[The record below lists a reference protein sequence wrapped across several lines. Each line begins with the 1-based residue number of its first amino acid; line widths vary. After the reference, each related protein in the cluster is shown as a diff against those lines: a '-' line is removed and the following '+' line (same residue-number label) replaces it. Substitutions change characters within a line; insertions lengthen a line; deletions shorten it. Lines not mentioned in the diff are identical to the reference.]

1 MKKLFA
7 VLFVIALMAAAPVA
21 EKAFVSAEANG
32 PAEPTLEKRVDALET
47 KLDALMVMM
56 EQLVAQKAAEAPAP
70 AAAPAVTS
78 GDVVSEDVY
87 VDTGAVTYIV
97 AEPVEAVV
105 TGTGVIDPKQVTTG
119 FPLPPAGEEYRWH
132 RAPITV
138 LELVQAGAHIQGL
151 GIGNMSAAVTYK
163 GPDGAVPSTAV
174 LQDGV
179 ILDPV
184 KKAAVGTMV
193 LYDKK
198 GRTIDR
204 VLDYSYRGI
213 VYWAQIRRTEATTVV
228 KGMKIHWKSAHDRKV
243 GTVIPAG
250 ELFTIFFLNT
260 READIGKDNGTEAC
274 GTVFPVQ
281 KALVF

>member
-7 VLFVIALMAAAPVA
+7 VLFVVALVTAAPVA
-21 EKAFVSAEANG
+21 EKVIVVAEANG
-32 PAEPTLEKRVDALET
+32 PVEKSLENRVTALET
-47 KLDALMVMM
+47 KLDALMGMM
-56 EQLVAQKAAEAPAP
+56 EQLVAQKTTATPAP
-70 AAAPAVTS
+70 AVAPVAS
-78 GDVVSEDVY
+78 GDVVSEDIY
-87 VDTGAVTYIV
+87 VDVGAVTYIV

-105 TGTGVIDPKQVTTG
+105 TGTGVVDPKQVTTG
-119 FPLPPAGEEYRWH
+119 FPLPPAGEEYKWH

-198 GRTIDR
+198 GRIVDR

-213 VYWAQIRRTEATTVV
+213 VDWAQVRRTEPTTVV

-250 ELFTIFFLNT
+250 ELFTMFFVNT
-260 READIGKDNGTEAC
+260 RESDIGKDNGTEAC

-281 KALVF
+281 KPLSF

>member
-7 VLFVIALMAAAPVA
+7 VLFVIALMVAAPVA
-21 EKAFVSAEANG
+21 EKVIVVAEANG
-32 PAEPTLEKRVDALET
+32 PVEKSLENRVTALEG
-47 KLDALMVMM
+47 KLDALMGMM

-78 GDVVSEDVY
+78 GDVVSEDIY
-87 VDTGAVTYIV
+87 VDVGAVVHVV

-105 TGTGVIDPKQVTTG
+105 TGTGIIDPKQTNTG

-163 GPDGAVPSTAV
+163 GPDGAIPSTAV

-184 KKAAVGTMV
+184 KQAAVGTMV

-198 GRTIDR
+198 GRIVDR
-204 VLDYSYRGI
+204 VMDYSYRGI
-213 VYWAQIRRTEATTVV
+213 VYWAQVRRTEPTTVV

-243 GTVIPAG
+243 GTIIPAG
-250 ELFTIFFLNT
+250 ELFTMFFLNT
-260 READIGKDNGTEAC
+260 RESDIGKDNGTEAC

-281 KALVF
+281 KPLVF